1 MWHDRALAMVY
12 ASALGAW
19 LFLIINSVLKLIV
32 SPNVYMISGIFSL
45 LLSILLAIVI
55 YKKLELGGWEEYVD
69 GLSERNKK
77 RDTPSESEIEAA
89 VQNKVGE
96 VTTRIRA
103 ATPQEMISCVE
114 TVLKKVKKE
123 YITPYKNKDPE
134 GYGDAEK
141 KEAYRLC
148 MAQVKVLMKYHN
160 FKVNQE
166 IIDLYILTMDTED
179 EIMKT
184 LE

>member
-1 MWHDRALAMVY
+1 MV
-12 ASALGAW
+12 APIL
-19 LFLIINSVLKLIV
+19 SVLLPYAGIAVKHVYETYVKQRKERGDWNGEGDGKVAFKKAVEFVKELIDEAV
-32 SPNVYMISGIFSL
+32 E
-45 LLSILLAIVI
+45 
-55 YKKLELGGWEEYVD
+55 KKEI
-69 GLSERNKK
+69 KK

-123 YITPYKNKDPE
+123 YIAPYKNKDTE

-179 EIMKT
+179 EVMKT